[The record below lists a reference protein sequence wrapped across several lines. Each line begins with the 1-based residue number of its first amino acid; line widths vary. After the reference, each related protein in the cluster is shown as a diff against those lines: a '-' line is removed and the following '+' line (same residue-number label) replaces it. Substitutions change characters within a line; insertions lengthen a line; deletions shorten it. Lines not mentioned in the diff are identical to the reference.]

1 MTLLILTTRC
11 RDNLDFMLI
20 KGVTLLSDDLD
31 LWLDKSDFDDG
42 LFLISDLGI
51 RCFS

>member
-11 RDNLDFMLI
+11 RDDLDFVLI
-20 KGVTLLSDDLD
+20 EGATLLSDDLN
-31 LWLDKSDFDDG
+31 LWLDKSDFDDV
-42 LFLISDLGI
+42 LFLFSDLGI